1 MDELAADPETNPIPK
16 HVSRLSAALD
26 EAGDRNVVRDIA
38 PVDPMYSYAPDLYFG
53 AGQSALRC
61 IRLAMLAADLKRVN
75 RVLDFGC
82 AVGRV
87 LRSLRAGFPE
97 ASITACEL
105 RKSDVDWCR
114 KTFGEEK
121 VIGAVSTWEPDQVHL
136 DGQFDVIWAGS
147 MLTHIGKDR
156 WTGFLKVFESNLA
169 PGGVVVFTVYGSYIA
184 ELVRSGKSLL
194 NLTPEQAV
202 KVIRDYD
209 ETGFGFHVTPPDGDT
224 IVSRSWV
231 CQQLESAPSLELV
244 GFTER
249 AWMWQDVVACSK
261 TRDQD

>member
-1 MDELAADPETNPIPK
+1 MIPRTTQIPK

-26 EAGDRNVVRDIA
+26 RDGDLDVVRDVA
-38 PVDPMYSYAPDLYFG
+38 PNDPMYTYAPELYFA
-53 AGQSALRC
+53 AGQAALRC

-82 AVGRV
+82 ALGRA
-87 LRSLRAGFPE
+87 LRSLRAGFPD
-97 ASITACEL
+97 ASITACEI
-105 RKSDVDWCR
+105 RKYDVEWCQ
-114 KTFGEEK
+114 KTFGKK
-121 VIGAVSTWEPDQVHL
+121 VVAVESAWEPEDVRL
-136 DGQFDVIWAGS
+136 DGPFDVIWCGS
-147 MLTHIGKDR
+147 IFSHIGKDR
-156 WTGFLKVFESNLA
+156 WTRFIEMLASNLA
-169 PGGVVVFTVYGSYIA
+169 PGGVLVFTVYGSYIA

-202 KVIRDYD
+202 EIIRDYD
-209 ETGFGFHVTPPDGDT
+209 QTGFGFHATPSDGDT

-231 CQQLESAPSLELV
+231 CQQLDSIPSVELV

-261 TRDQD
+261 TRGQD